1 MKGYT
6 ILQADIMQNCN
17 DTIVTYAELFQPNIV
32 HVKNKP
38 ICLFTW
44 GHDYGSRQQI
54 VGVWRQYFA
63 KSVVDI
69 VCSYNLTLSQ
79 MLFDSIQCGF
89 LSTCVTGRQGCLV
102 PLGIWSNFWYMF
114 CNLTYEID
122 YCALALSF
130 WCTYDMCGI
139 IVNLFKFVW
148 NKDHIPILKSCIITF
163 EYCLLKQIRS
173 QSVDYVST

>member
-1 MKGYT
+1 MFVYLRSWLWIEAT
-6 ILQADIMQNCN
+6 NCWRLKAVFCK
-17 DTIVTYAELFQPNIV
+17 ICGWYSLLIQSNIESNV
-32 HVKNKP
+32 
-38 ICLFTW
+38 
-44 GHDYGSRQQI
+44 
-54 VGVWRQYFA
+54 VWLNPMRF
-63 KSVVDI
+63 S
-69 VCSYNLTLSQ
+69 
-79 MLFDSIQCGF
+79 
-89 LSTCVTGRQGCLV
+89 STCVTGRQGCLV
-102 PLGIWSNFWYMF
+102 PLGIWSNFWYMY
-114 CNLTYEID
+114 CNSTYEID